1 MRLRHV
7 LRVLIPKTCSFYTTC
22 SIINYMRSGTR
33 VSLIASAFAGLALS
47 SALAADPAPSAA
59 PPDSSIEAAAPLHPA
74 EGLPGSELTA
84 RGRDVRGVYIP
95 YPKVRKAKP
104 EALAKWVAGLGAN
117 AAVVDVKDDRGR
129 VTFTRELP
137 YARGPMHG
145 EVRDMAAIVRA
156 FHEAGIYVIGRLVS
170 FKDLA
175 LALSQPAVALRHRK
189 TGAIWRDH
197 GNLAWVDPHAALA
210 REHIVSVARAAEAL
224 GFDEIQLD
232 YIRFPVEPAARYA
245 VFPCREG
252 TPARWDVIAA
262 TLAAVDRAIRIPLSI
277 DVFGLTAYHPGDAD
291 GLGQSLEHLAPYVD
305 AVTPMVYLANWPRRY
320 WENPDPDATHGLV
333 EGAVREIRRRLGDG
347 IAVRPL
353 LQAFKWRAKLFSNA
367 FLADQIR
374 ASRDG
379 GSSGYLFW
387 NQSGSYG
394 PVHKTWRW
402 MDEAQK
408 REEEELL
415 ARE

>member
-1 MRLRHV
+1 MR
-7 LRVLIPKTCSFYTTC
+7 ISPKTTPLRT
-22 SIINYMRSGTR
+22 IVAALT
-33 VSLIASAFAGLALS
+33 FALPLA
-47 SALAADPAPSAA
+47 AAADPAPSAS
-59 PPDSSIEAAAPLHPA
+59 PPDEAIDDRAPLAPA
-74 EGLPGSELTA
+74 EGTPGSELTA

-104 EALAKWVAGLGAN
+104 EALAKWVLGLGAN

-129 VTFTRELP
+129 VTFTRDLP

-145 EVRDMAAIVRA
+145 EVKQMAAIVRA
-156 FHEAGIYVIGRLVS
+156 FHDAGIYVIGRLVS
-170 FKDLA
+170 FKDQA
-175 LALSQPAVALRHRK
+175 LALSQPKVALRHRK

-197 GNLAWVDPHAALA
+197 GNLAWVDPHSELA
-210 REHIVSVARAAEAL
+210 RAHIVSVARAAEAL

-232 YIRFPVEPAARYA
+232 YIRFPVEPAARDA
-245 VFPCREG
+245 VFPCRDG
-252 TPARWDVIAA
+252 TPARWDVIAL

-320 WENPDPDATHGLV
+320 WENPDPDTTHGLV

-353 LQAFKWRAKLFSNA
+353 LQAFKWRAKLFSGA
-367 FLADQIR
+367 FIADQIR
-374 ASRDG
+374 ASQG
-379 GSSGYLFW
+379 GGASGYLFW

-394 PVHKTWRW
+394 IVQTTWRR
-402 MDEAQK
+402 MDAVAAAAEK
-408 REEEELL
+408 DELDLL
-415 ARE
+415 ARR